1 MRVTGF
7 SHIFDKTGHIY
18 NNYAEIDEIRRS
30 PQVVETQDKIRSGNY
45 SEEEVA
51 ALKRQLPCIAV
62 NGWFKDNRRK
72 NELAHPTGLVG
83 IDVDYDDAD
92 IPRKVLENKEV
103 LGLVWMA
110 RSVRHGWHVI
120 CRRQPYMSIAD
131 NLAFFGRVTGVQP
144 DMACKDL
151 ARAFYLGADEPV
163 YVDASAFDPAE
174 PAPAWLADASSSTTL
189 SPAPAP
195 APVTTATPAPT
206 PAVTTATP
214 APTPAVATTTTAAV
228 PVQTEYNGLSLS
240 EIAAVLLDV
249 QGGLHSE
256 GERNVR
262 FFTAACELRNVT
274 DYQSD
279 AIYAALSP
287 HSTLPPAELRDL
299 CASACKYRSKPC
311 VSTTL
316 QQAIDLCTTTSA
328 TATAKRDSDIHFA
341 LPPVLRAY
349 RSAAPGHLADAAVL
363 AALSMLGCL
372 ASGVR
377 SIFNGRVQHLGFQTV
392 LIAEQGGGK
401 SFIDDMKHTLL
412 QRVEQ
417 RDEAARARKKEWQQA
432 IKAYKMTTGRTKEER
447 QQLVDL
453 VNEEPHDPIVSVPE
467 NISISALL
475 ALLDDAGD
483 RVVIQTLDEITVA
496 TAGEKRGFSNIS
508 NLLKIS
514 FDGGTYAQQYISDT
528 TWSGS
533 VKCMLNT
540 LWAAQPST
548 FDAFFGVEKWLDG
561 TASRHLFVDIP
572 CQRYKQAALWKPF
585 TPAQR
590 AEIEAACRR
599 LDAMTVSPDGKLLA
613 PQRIELP
620 WLESA
625 MNQWSEEQRQ
635 RAKEEGNEN
644 RDIYRGRDAVLGF
657 RAGVIAF
664 LLWGKD
670 DKTTRRNVRKF
681 ALWVADRAIEGHL
694 HHAPT
699 PAQLQKKGGN
709 FIAERAY
716 NILNDTFTREELANA
731 LKTCNLGSPE
741 HVIINAWKKAGLVTP
756 DKKYAAQNFT
766 KTKTK

>member
-1 MRVTGF
+1 MQVTGF
-7 SHIFDKTGHIY
+7 SHIYDQTGHIY
-18 NNYAEIDEIRRS
+18 NNYAEIDETRRS
-30 PQVVETQDKIRSGNY
+30 PQVVEIQDKIRSGLY
-45 SEEEVA
+45 TEEEVA
-51 ALKRQLPCIAV
+51 TLKRQLPCIAP
-62 NGWFKDNRRK
+62 NAWFKDNKRK

-83 IDVDYDDAD
+83 IDVDYDDDD
-92 IPRKVLENKEV
+92 IPAKVLENKEV

-131 NLAFFGRVTGVQP
+131 NFAFFERVTGVKP
-144 DMACKDL
+144 DYACKDL
-151 ARAFYLGADEPV
+151 ARAFYLGADEPL
-163 YVDASAFDPAE
+163 YVDASAFDPGE

-195 APVTTATPAPT
+195 AVTTATPAP
-206 PAVTTATP
+206 A
-214 APTPAVATTTTAAV
+214 PAVATTTTAAV
-228 PVQTEYNGLSLS
+228 PVQTEYNGVSLS

-249 QGGLHSE
+249 QGGLPSE

-262 FFTAACELRNVT
+262 YFGAACELRNVT
-274 DYQSD
+274 DYSPD
-279 AIYAALSP
+279 AIFAALSP

-316 QQAIDLCTTTSA
+316 QHAIDLCTTTSA
-328 TATAKRDSDIHFA
+328 TAATTRDSDIHFA
-341 LPPVLRAY
+341 LPPVLRPY
-349 RSAAPGHLADAAVL
+349 RSAAPGYLADAAVL

-453 VNEEPHDPIVSVPE
+453 VNEEPHDPIVIVPE
-467 NISISALL
+467 NVSISALL
-475 ALLDDAGD
+475 SLLDDAGD

-533 VKCMLNT
+533 VKCMLST

-572 CQRYKQAALWKPF
+572 TQRYKQAAVWKPF

-599 LDAMTVSPDGKLLA
+599 LDEMTVSPAGKLLA

-625 MNQWSEEQRQ
+625 VNQWSEEQRQ

-664 LLWGKD
+664 LLWGQKD

-699 PAQLQKKGGN
+699 QQQLQKKGTGN

-741 HVIINAWKKAGLVTP
+741 HVIINAWKKAGLVTA

-766 KTKTK
+766 KTK